1 MPSLAAETEQVSQC
15 QHHQGA
21 GKAPGP
27 AGAGTSPGHSGDTF
41 RHRPRPAHCHQP
53 PGTPRDRGVQGAP
66 GGILQL
72 TSQVES
78 TRFSDG
84 PSV

>member
-53 PGTPRDRGVQGAP
+53 RGPPG
-66 GGILQL
+66 IE
-72 TSQVES
+72 ES
-78 TRFSDG
+78 REHRVGCCSLR
-84 PSV
+84 VK